1 MQNILISISK
11 VIAIPIVSILTLAGY
26 DVSSSVPLQ
35 QKINTLDNKVQSI
48 GTEVNKVKL
57 GAYNITG
64 GGTYRLQSSIGS
76 TDTTIKLSSFKEP
89 VSNLPYTMSYLN
101 TSVAYGTLDPQQP
114 TRSEFVSF
122 TGITQNA
129 DGTATLTGVTRG
141 LARSYPYTA
150 SSTLR
155 QTHSGQSIFILSDSP
170 QHFAEYAIKRND
182 ETITGDWLV
191 PNPVNPTSVANRQYV
206 DGQVF
211 GGIGNASETATGTVE
226 IATGL
231 EIASSTTSGTLGRLA
246 IPASLATS
254 TYNSATAGLKVVV
267 TQNDG
272 KIDNNFLN
280 GVVTLSGNNTYT
292 GNNNFSTSTTATTTI
307 GSFPAWEIGKQ
318 KQVFT
323 SSGTFTVPSGIARVW
338 VRVVGGGGGGGGAS
352 SDGAN
357 AGGGGGGAG
366 GYSEEFVD
374 VSATTSVE
382 ITVGSGGNGGNNETN
397 GGTGGASSF
406 STFLSATGGT
416 GGTGAPG
423 AAGVGAGGGGGAGS
437 GGDLNV
443 TGGGGTAGGPDS
455 GGGGGSGPL
464 GGGGRGVYITSPG
477 SSGGSYGGGGG
488 GGHGGS
494 GMGGSQGGAGAGGVV
509 IITW

>member
-1 MQNILISISK
+1 MQTILTSIAK

-48 GTEVNKVKL
+48 GTEVNQVKL
-57 GAYNITG
+57 GAYNPTG

-114 TRSEFVSF
+114 TRSEFISF

-170 QHFAEYAIKRND
+170 QHFAEYAVKAND
-182 ETITGDWLV
+182 EHITGTWTFDNF
-191 PNPVNPTSVANRQYV
+191 PITASTTY
-206 DGQVF
+206 
-211 GGIGNASETATGTVE
+211 ASETVAGASELATG
-226 IATGL
+226 I
-231 EIASSTTSGTLGRLA
+231 EIASSTSVGGTTRRLT

-267 TQNDG
+267 TQNSG
-272 KIDNNFLN
+272 KIDTNFLASN
-280 GVVTLSGNNTYT
+280 VVTTTGNNTFT
-292 GNNNFSTSTTATTTI
+292 GVNTFSTTTATSTMV
-307 GSFPAWEIGKQ
+307 GSMPAYWIGKNI
-318 KQVFT
+318 QVFT
-323 SSGTFTVPSGIARVW
+323 SSGTFVPPAGVNKVTVQVQ
-338 VRVVGGGGGGGGAS
+338 GGGGS
-352 SDGAN
+352 
-357 AGGGGGGAG
+357 
-366 GYSEEFVD
+366 
-374 VSATTSVE
+374 
-382 ITVGSGGNGGNNETN
+382 
-397 GGTGGASSF
+397 GGTGFGN
-406 STFLSATGGT
+406 G
-416 GGTGAPG
+416 
-423 AAGVGAGGGGGAGS
+423 GAGGGGGSGAYCLKNADISATTSISVIVGGNSSFGPSFCSSTAGS
-437 GGDLNV
+437 NGSSGAA
-443 TGGGGTAGGPDS
+443 GGGGTATGGDININGTS
-455 GGGGGSGPL
+455 GIITITECNGGGCNGF
-464 GGGGRGVYITSPG
+464 
-477 SSGGSYGGGGG
+477 
-488 GGHGGS
+488 
-494 GMGGSQGGAGAGGVV
+494 GGAGAGSFFGSGGSGGKQGTSAVTPSAYGAGGGGNGCDSGGTCSSASGGAPGIV